1 MRTLFT
7 HFRGTAL
14 ALALGGSVAAAGGC
28 APAITTQQEVQLGAE
43 QAAQIN
49 RQLPL
54 VRDAAINRYINDLG
68 RSIARHADPRGIQYN
83 FYVVDSEQVNAFAI
97 PGGHVYVNRGLI
109 ERADNLSELAGVL
122 GHEIA
127 HVSERHGIEQWQRAQ
142 RANQGLSLLYGV
154 LLGRNPG
161 TIERAA
167 VGAGVQGLVLAPHGR
182 DAEREAD
189 LRGVEFVTR
198 AGIHPRGMVTFFQ
211 ELLAERQRNPSRVE
225 QWFSTHPLTE
235 ERIANTS
242 RAIDAMNLEGRNL
255 TVNTRAFDQFRSRVR
270 ALPPSPRTR

>member
-1 MRTLFT
+1 MHSLIQRV
-7 HFRGTAL
+7 RRPAA
-14 ALALGGSVAAAGGC
+14 ALALGGSLAVGGC
-28 APAITTQQEVQLGAE
+28 APAINTQQEVQLGAQ

-54 VRDAAINRYINDLG
+54 VRDAAVNNYINQLG
-68 RSIARHADPRGIQYN
+68 SSIARGADPRGIRYQ
-83 FYVVDSEQVNAFAI
+83 FYVVNSDQVNAFAI

-109 ERADNLSELAGVL
+109 ERADNVSELAGVL

-127 HVSERHGIEQWQRAQ
+127 HVTERHGIEQWQRAQ

-154 LLGRNPG
+154 LLGRRPG
-161 TIERAA
+161 TVER
-167 VGAGVQGLVLAPHGR
+167 VGVQAAGGAVFAHYGR

-189 LRGVEFVTR
+189 LRGIEFVTR

-211 ELLAERQRNPSRVE
+211 ELLAERRRNPSRLE

-242 RAIDAMNLEGRNL
+242 QAIASMRLPANLA
-255 TVNTRAFDQFRSRVR
+255 TDSRAFQSFRARVR
-270 ALPPSPRTR
+270 GLPAAPRR

>member
-7 HFRGTAL
+7 RFRGTAL
-14 ALALGGSVAAAGGC
+14 ALVTGGSLAVAGGC
-28 APAITTQQEVQLGAE
+28 APAITTQQEVQLGAQ

-68 RSIARHADPRGIQYN
+68 RSIARYADPRGIRYN

-142 RANQGLSLLYGV
+142 RANMGLQVLYGV
-154 LLGRNPG
+154 LLGRRPG
-161 TIERAA
+161 TVERVGIQAGGAA
-167 VGAGVQGLVLAPHGR
+167 VFASYGR

-211 ELLAERQRNPSRVE
+211 ELLAERRRNPSRVE

-242 RAIDAMNLEGRNL
+242 QAIDAMDLERRNL
-255 TVNTRAFDQFRSRVR
+255 TVDTRAFERFRSRVR

>member
-28 APAITTQQEVQLGAE
+28 APAITTQQEVQLGAQ

-68 RSIARHADPRGIQYN
+68 RSIARHADPRGIRYT
-83 FYVVDSEQVNAFAI
+83 FYVVDSEQINAFAI

-122 GHEIA
+122 GHEVA

-142 RANQGLSLLYGV
+142 NANLGLSVLYGV
-154 LLGRNPG
+154 LLGRQPG
-161 TIERAA
+161 TVERVGIQAGGAA
-167 VGAGVQGLVLAPHGR
+167 VFASYGR

-189 LRGVEFVTR
+189 LRGVEYVTR

-211 ELLAERQRNPSRVE
+211 ELLAERQRNPSRLE

-242 RAIDAMNLEGRNL
+242 RAIDAMSLEGRNL